1 MSSMN
6 KNGNVEGGNE
16 KSPIYDFFKS
26 NIIIYMMILEMSNGK
41 LSDEIDENIPFKLNV
56 S

>member
-26 NIIIYMMILEMSNGK
+26 NIIILYDDFR
-41 LSDEIDENIPFKLNV
+41 DEQWKAFR
-56 S
+56 